1 MIHEEDW
8 YGSYSSCLSCGYV
21 YEVGAMDAEELQAEM
36 GSDPHR
42 QRRRQ
47 QRGHSL
53 GGAFIKCNQ
62 RHNRL
67 TPNPG
72 RERGD
77 KITG

>member
-47 QRGHSL
+47 PSHGKL
-53 GGAFIKCNQ
+53 
-62 RHNRL
+62 RL
-67 TPNPG
+67 
-72 RERGD
+72 
-77 KITG
+77 